1 MILPPI
7 PTPFDREGRL
17 DEEAFRELAQALEP
31 LVDGLLVYGSNGEG
45 VHLTPEERARG
56 LRALRPRKPFLV
68 GLMEE
73 TLPQAEGALLEA
85 KAAGAMA
92 LLATPP
98 RYYHGSLGA
107 GLLRY
112 YEALAEK
119 MPLFLYHVPQNTKVD
134 LPLEAVEALEMLYR
148 MVQKGH
154 AQARNLAE
162 AQFAVADFLRT
173 KAFMGIGPTTA
184 LPVVL
189 AQTAL
194 PFQVGYAPLPRV
206 PGGAVPLSG
215 AVLVVLK
222 GAGPEEARGAV
233 AFWRHFLE
241 PKRQADWVRTTWYL
255 PLRRAAEAELKDF
268 LQEPERRA
276 VFAQVEAARPWSQ
289 DPELVV
295 WYGYLED
302 RKSTRL
308 NSSHRL

>member
-17 DEEAFRELAQALEP
+17 DLGAFRELAAALEP

-56 LRALRPRKPFLV
+56 LRALRPKKPFLV

-119 MPLFLYHVPQNTKVD
+119 MPLFLYHMPQNTKVD
-134 LPLEAVEALEMLYR
+134 LPLEAVEALAPHPNVLGIKDSSGDLSRLAFYQARLREFRVYT
-148 MVQKGH
+148 GH
-154 AQARNLAE
+154 APTFLGALALGAEGGILAAANLAPRAYRALLDHFRQGRLAE
-162 AQFAVADFLRT
+162 AQELQKKLFPLGDLLAKGGVPLLKQALRHLGLP
-173 KAFMGIGPTTA
+173 AGYPRPPYPAESPLWERF
-184 LPVVL
+184 LPVLEGLKEEGWVL
-189 AQTAL
+189 
-194 PFQVGYAPLPRV
+194 
-206 PGGAVPLSG
+206 
-215 AVLVVLK
+215 
-222 GAGPEEARGAV
+222 
-233 AFWRHFLE
+233 
-241 PKRQADWVRTTWYL
+241 
-255 PLRRAAEAELKDF
+255 
-268 LQEPERRA
+268 
-276 VFAQVEAARPWSQ
+276 
-289 DPELVV
+289 
-295 WYGYLED
+295 
-302 RKSTRL
+302 
-308 NSSHRL
+308 

>member
-112 YEALAEK
+112 YEALAERT
-119 MPLFLYHVPQNTKVD
+119 PIFLYHVPQNTKVD
-134 LPLEAVEALEMLYR
+134 LPLAAVEALALHPNVLGIKDSSGDLSRIAFYQARLREFRVYT
-148 MVQKGH
+148 GH
-154 AQARNLAE
+154 APTFLGALALGAEGGILAAANLAPRAYRALLDHFREGRLAE
-162 AQFAVADFLRT
+162 AQELQKKLFPLGDLLAKGGVPLLKQALRHLGLP
-173 KAFMGIGPTTA
+173 AGYPRPPYPAESPLWERF
-184 LPVVL
+184 LPVLEGLKEEGWVL
-189 AQTAL
+189 
-194 PFQVGYAPLPRV
+194 
-206 PGGAVPLSG
+206 
-215 AVLVVLK
+215 
-222 GAGPEEARGAV
+222 
-233 AFWRHFLE
+233 
-241 PKRQADWVRTTWYL
+241 
-255 PLRRAAEAELKDF
+255 
-268 LQEPERRA
+268 
-276 VFAQVEAARPWSQ
+276 
-289 DPELVV
+289 
-295 WYGYLED
+295 
-302 RKSTRL
+302 
-308 NSSHRL
+308 

>member
-85 KAAGAMA
+85 KAAGVMA

-134 LPLEAVEALEMLYR
+134 LPLEAVEALAPHPNVLGIKDSSGDLSRIAFYQARLQEFRVYT
-148 MVQKGH
+148 GH
-154 AQARNLAE
+154 APTFLGALALGAEGGILAAANLAPRAYRALLDHFREGRLAE
-162 AQFAVADFLRT
+162 AQELQKKLFPLGDLLAKGGVPLLKQALRHLGLP
-173 KAFMGIGPTTA
+173 AGYPRPPYPAESPLWERF
-184 LPVVL
+184 LPVLEGLKEEGWVL
-189 AQTAL
+189 
-194 PFQVGYAPLPRV
+194 
-206 PGGAVPLSG
+206 
-215 AVLVVLK
+215 
-222 GAGPEEARGAV
+222 
-233 AFWRHFLE
+233 
-241 PKRQADWVRTTWYL
+241 
-255 PLRRAAEAELKDF
+255 
-268 LQEPERRA
+268 
-276 VFAQVEAARPWSQ
+276 
-289 DPELVV
+289 
-295 WYGYLED
+295 
-302 RKSTRL
+302 
-308 NSSHRL
+308 

>member
-107 GLLRY
+107 GLLRS

-134 LPLEAVEALEMLYR
+134 LPLEAVEALAPHPNVLGIKDSSGDLSRIAFYQARLQEFRVYT
-148 MVQKGH
+148 GH
-154 AQARNLAE
+154 APTFLGALALGAEGGILAAANLAPRAYRALLDHFREGRLAE
-162 AQFAVADFLRT
+162 AQELQKKLFPLGDLLAKGGVPLLKQALRHLGLP
-173 KAFMGIGPTTA
+173 AGYPRPPYPAESPLWERF
-184 LPVVL
+184 LPVLEGLKEEGWVL
-189 AQTAL
+189 
-194 PFQVGYAPLPRV
+194 
-206 PGGAVPLSG
+206 
-215 AVLVVLK
+215 
-222 GAGPEEARGAV
+222 
-233 AFWRHFLE
+233 
-241 PKRQADWVRTTWYL
+241 
-255 PLRRAAEAELKDF
+255 
-268 LQEPERRA
+268 
-276 VFAQVEAARPWSQ
+276 
-289 DPELVV
+289 
-295 WYGYLED
+295 
-302 RKSTRL
+302 
-308 NSSHRL
+308 

>member
-134 LPLEAVEALEMLYR
+134 LPLEAVEALAPHPNVLGIKDSSGDLSRIAFYQARLQEFRVYT
-148 MVQKGH
+148 GH
-154 AQARNLAE
+154 APTFLGAMALGAEGGILAAANLAPRAYRALLDHFREGRLAE
-162 AQFAVADFLRT
+162 AQELQKKLFPLGDLLAKGGVPLLKQALRHLGLP
-173 KAFMGIGPTTA
+173 AGYPRPPYPAESPLWERF
-184 LPVVL
+184 LPVLEGLKEEGWVL
-189 AQTAL
+189 
-194 PFQVGYAPLPRV
+194 
-206 PGGAVPLSG
+206 
-215 AVLVVLK
+215 
-222 GAGPEEARGAV
+222 
-233 AFWRHFLE
+233 
-241 PKRQADWVRTTWYL
+241 
-255 PLRRAAEAELKDF
+255 
-268 LQEPERRA
+268 
-276 VFAQVEAARPWSQ
+276 
-289 DPELVV
+289 
-295 WYGYLED
+295 
-302 RKSTRL
+302 
-308 NSSHRL
+308 

>member
-31 LVDGLLVYGSNGEG
+31 LADGLLVYGSNGEG

-56 LRALRPRKPFLV
+56 LRALRPKKPFLV

-134 LPLEAVEALEMLYR
+134 LPLEAVEALAPHPNVLGIKDSSGDLSRIAFYQARLREFRVYT
-148 MVQKGH
+148 GH
-154 AQARNLAE
+154 APTFLGALALGAEGGILAAANLAPRAYRALLDHFREGRLAE
-162 AQFAVADFLRT
+162 AQELQKKLFPLGDLLAKGGVPLLKQALRHLGLP
-173 KAFMGIGPTTA
+173 AGYPRPPYPAESPLWERF
-184 LPVVL
+184 LPVLEGLKEEGWVL
-189 AQTAL
+189 
-194 PFQVGYAPLPRV
+194 
-206 PGGAVPLSG
+206 
-215 AVLVVLK
+215 
-222 GAGPEEARGAV
+222 
-233 AFWRHFLE
+233 
-241 PKRQADWVRTTWYL
+241 
-255 PLRRAAEAELKDF
+255 
-268 LQEPERRA
+268 
-276 VFAQVEAARPWSQ
+276 
-289 DPELVV
+289 
-295 WYGYLED
+295 
-302 RKSTRL
+302 
-308 NSSHRL
+308 

>member
-56 LRALRPRKPFLV
+56 LRALRPKKPFLV

-134 LPLEAVEALEMLYR
+134 LPLEAVEALAPHPNVLGIKDSSGDLSRIAFYQARLREFRVYT
-148 MVQKGH
+148 GH
-154 AQARNLAE
+154 APTFLGALALGAEGGILAAANLAPRAYRALLDHFREGRLAE
-162 AQFAVADFLRT
+162 AQELQKKLFPLGNLLAKGGVPLLKQALRHLGLP
-173 KAFMGIGPTTA
+173 AGYPRPPYPAESPLWERF
-184 LPVVL
+184 LPVLEGLKEEGWVL
-189 AQTAL
+189 
-194 PFQVGYAPLPRV
+194 
-206 PGGAVPLSG
+206 
-215 AVLVVLK
+215 
-222 GAGPEEARGAV
+222 
-233 AFWRHFLE
+233 
-241 PKRQADWVRTTWYL
+241 
-255 PLRRAAEAELKDF
+255 
-268 LQEPERRA
+268 
-276 VFAQVEAARPWSQ
+276 
-289 DPELVV
+289 
-295 WYGYLED
+295 
-302 RKSTRL
+302 
-308 NSSHRL
+308 

>member
-31 LVDGLLVYGSNGEG
+31 LADGLLVYGSNGEG

-56 LRALRPRKPFLV
+56 LRALRPKKPFLV

-134 LPLEAVEALEMLYR
+134 LPLAAVEALAPHPNVLGIKDSSGDLSRLAFYQARLREFRVYT
-148 MVQKGH
+148 GH
-154 AQARNLAE
+154 APTFLGALALGAEGGILAAANLAPRAYRALLDHFRQGRLAE
-162 AQFAVADFLRT
+162 AQELQKKLFPLGDLLAKGGVPLLKQALRHLGLP
-173 KAFMGIGPTTA
+173 AGYPRPPYPAESPLWERF
-184 LPVVL
+184 LPVLEGLKEEGWVL
-189 AQTAL
+189 
-194 PFQVGYAPLPRV
+194 
-206 PGGAVPLSG
+206 
-215 AVLVVLK
+215 
-222 GAGPEEARGAV
+222 
-233 AFWRHFLE
+233 
-241 PKRQADWVRTTWYL
+241 
-255 PLRRAAEAELKDF
+255 
-268 LQEPERRA
+268 
-276 VFAQVEAARPWSQ
+276 
-289 DPELVV
+289 
-295 WYGYLED
+295 
-302 RKSTRL
+302 
-308 NSSHRL
+308 

>member
-17 DEEAFRELAQALEP
+17 DLGAFRELAAALEP

-56 LRALRPRKPFLV
+56 LRALRPKKPFLV

-119 MPLFLYHVPQNTKVD
+119 MPLFLYHMPQNTKVD
-134 LPLEAVEALEMLYR
+134 LPLEAVEALAPHPNVLGIKDSSGDLSRLAFYQARLREFRVYT
-148 MVQKGH
+148 GH
-154 AQARNLAE
+154 APTFLGALTLGAEGGILAAANLAPRAYRALLDHFRGGRLAE
-162 AQFAVADFLRT
+162 AQ
-173 KAFMGIGPTTA
+173 A
-184 LPVVL
+184 LQKKLFPLGDLL
-189 AQTAL
+189 AK
-194 PFQVGYAPLPRV
+194 
-206 PGGAVPLSG
+206 GGVPLLKQALRHLGLPAGYPRPPYPAESPLWERFRP
-215 AVLVVLK
+215 VLERLKEEGWVL
-222 GAGPEEARGAV
+222 
-233 AFWRHFLE
+233 
-241 PKRQADWVRTTWYL
+241 
-255 PLRRAAEAELKDF
+255 
-268 LQEPERRA
+268 
-276 VFAQVEAARPWSQ
+276 
-289 DPELVV
+289 
-295 WYGYLED
+295 
-302 RKSTRL
+302 
-308 NSSHRL
+308 

>member
-31 LVDGLLVYGSNGEG
+31 LADGLLVYGSNGEG

-56 LRALRPRKPFLV
+56 LRALRPKKPFLV

-134 LPLEAVEALEMLYR
+134 LPLEAVEALAPHPNVLGIKDSSGDLSRLAFYQARLREFRVYT
-148 MVQKGH
+148 GH
-154 AQARNLAE
+154 APTFLGALALGAEGGILAAANLAPRAYRALLDHFRQGRLAE
-162 AQFAVADFLRT
+162 AQALQKKLFPLGDLLAKGGVPLLKQALRHLGLP
-173 KAFMGIGPTTA
+173 AGYPRPPYPAESPLWERF
-184 LPVVL
+184 LPVLEGLKEEGWVL
-189 AQTAL
+189 
-194 PFQVGYAPLPRV
+194 
-206 PGGAVPLSG
+206 
-215 AVLVVLK
+215 
-222 GAGPEEARGAV
+222 
-233 AFWRHFLE
+233 
-241 PKRQADWVRTTWYL
+241 
-255 PLRRAAEAELKDF
+255 
-268 LQEPERRA
+268 
-276 VFAQVEAARPWSQ
+276 
-289 DPELVV
+289 
-295 WYGYLED
+295 
-302 RKSTRL
+302 
-308 NSSHRL
+308 

>member
-7 PTPFDREGRL
+7 PTHFDREGRL
-17 DEEAFRELAQALEP
+17 DLGAFRELAAALEP

-56 LRALRPRKPFLV
+56 LRALRPKKPFLV

-134 LPLEAVEALEMLYR
+134 LPLEAVEALAPHPNVLGIKDSSGDLSRLAFYQARLREFRVYT
-148 MVQKGH
+148 GH
-154 AQARNLAE
+154 APTFLGALALGAEGGILAAANLAPRAYRALLDHFRGGRLAE
-162 AQFAVADFLRT
+162 AQELQKKLFPLGDLLAKGGVPLLKQALRHLGLP
-173 KAFMGIGPTTA
+173 ARYPRPPYPAESPLWERF
-184 LPVVL
+184 LPVLEGLKEEGWVL
-189 AQTAL
+189 
-194 PFQVGYAPLPRV
+194 
-206 PGGAVPLSG
+206 
-215 AVLVVLK
+215 
-222 GAGPEEARGAV
+222 
-233 AFWRHFLE
+233 
-241 PKRQADWVRTTWYL
+241 
-255 PLRRAAEAELKDF
+255 
-268 LQEPERRA
+268 
-276 VFAQVEAARPWSQ
+276 
-289 DPELVV
+289 
-295 WYGYLED
+295 
-302 RKSTRL
+302 
-308 NSSHRL
+308 

>member
-85 KAAGAMA
+85 KAAGAKA

-134 LPLEAVEALEMLYR
+134 LPLEAVEALAPHPNVLGIKDSSGDLSRIAFYQARLQEFRVYT
-148 MVQKGH
+148 GH
-154 AQARNLAE
+154 APTFLGALALGAEGGILAAANLAPRAYRALLDHFREGRLAE
-162 AQFAVADFLRT
+162 AQELQKKLFPLGDLLAKGGVPLLKQALRHLGLP
-173 KAFMGIGPTTA
+173 AGYPRPPYPAESPLWERF
-184 LPVVL
+184 LPVLEGLKEEGWVL
-189 AQTAL
+189 
-194 PFQVGYAPLPRV
+194 
-206 PGGAVPLSG
+206 
-215 AVLVVLK
+215 
-222 GAGPEEARGAV
+222 
-233 AFWRHFLE
+233 
-241 PKRQADWVRTTWYL
+241 
-255 PLRRAAEAELKDF
+255 
-268 LQEPERRA
+268 
-276 VFAQVEAARPWSQ
+276 
-289 DPELVV
+289 
-295 WYGYLED
+295 
-302 RKSTRL
+302 
-308 NSSHRL
+308 

>member
-45 VHLTPEERARG
+45 VHLTPQERARG

-134 LPLEAVEALEMLYR
+134 LPLEAVEALAPHPNVLGIKDSSGDLSRIAFYQARLQEFRVYT
-148 MVQKGH
+148 GH
-154 AQARNLAE
+154 APTFLGALALGAEGGILAAANLAPRAYRALLDHFREGRLAE
-162 AQFAVADFLRT
+162 AQELQKKLFPLGDLLAKGGVPLLKQALRHLGLP
-173 KAFMGIGPTTA
+173 AGYPRPPYPAESPLWERF
-184 LPVVL
+184 LPVLEGLKEEGWVL
-189 AQTAL
+189 
-194 PFQVGYAPLPRV
+194 
-206 PGGAVPLSG
+206 
-215 AVLVVLK
+215 
-222 GAGPEEARGAV
+222 
-233 AFWRHFLE
+233 
-241 PKRQADWVRTTWYL
+241 
-255 PLRRAAEAELKDF
+255 
-268 LQEPERRA
+268 
-276 VFAQVEAARPWSQ
+276 
-289 DPELVV
+289 
-295 WYGYLED
+295 
-302 RKSTRL
+302 
-308 NSSHRL
+308 

>member
-134 LPLEAVEALEMLYR
+134 LPLEAVEALAPHPNVLGIKDSSGDLSRIAFYQARLQEFRVYT
-148 MVQKGH
+148 GH
-154 AQARNLAE
+154 APTFLGALALGAEVGILAAANLAPRAYRALLDHFREGRLAE
-162 AQFAVADFLRT
+162 AQELQKKLFPLGDLLAKGGVPLLKQALRHLGLP
-173 KAFMGIGPTTA
+173 AGYPRPPYPAESPLWERF
-184 LPVVL
+184 LPVLEGLKEEGWVL
-189 AQTAL
+189 
-194 PFQVGYAPLPRV
+194 
-206 PGGAVPLSG
+206 
-215 AVLVVLK
+215 
-222 GAGPEEARGAV
+222 
-233 AFWRHFLE
+233 
-241 PKRQADWVRTTWYL
+241 
-255 PLRRAAEAELKDF
+255 
-268 LQEPERRA
+268 
-276 VFAQVEAARPWSQ
+276 
-289 DPELVV
+289 
-295 WYGYLED
+295 
-302 RKSTRL
+302 
-308 NSSHRL
+308 

>member
-134 LPLEAVEALEMLYR
+134 LPSRRWRPWPRTRTSSASRTPAATSAGSPSTRPASRSSGSTPATPPPSSAPWPWGRKGILAAANLAPRAYRALLDHFREGR
-148 MVQKGH
+148 
-154 AQARNLAE
+154 LAE
-162 AQFAVADFLRT
+162 AQELQKKLFPLGDL
-173 KAFMGIGPTTA
+173 
-184 LPVVL
+184 L
-189 AQTAL
+189 AK
-194 PFQVGYAPLPRV
+194 
-206 PGGAVPLSG
+206 GGVPL
-215 AVLVVLK
+215 LK
-222 GAGPEEARGAV
+222 QALRHLGLPAGYPRPPTRRKAPFGRGSSPS
-233 AFWRHFLE
+233 WR
-241 PKRQADWVRTTWYL
+241 A
-255 PLRRAAEAELKDF
+255 
-268 LQEPERRA
+268 
-276 VFAQVEAARPWSQ
+276 
-289 DPELVV
+289 
-295 WYGYLED
+295 
-302 RKSTRL
+302 
-308 NSSHRL
+308 

>member
-17 DEEAFRELAQALEP
+17 DEEAFRELAQALDP

-134 LPLEAVEALEMLYR
+134 LPLEAVEALAPHPNVLGIKDSSGDLSRIAFYQARLQEFRVYT
-148 MVQKGH
+148 GH
-154 AQARNLAE
+154 APTFLGALALGAEGGILAAANLAPRAYRALLDHFREGRLAE
-162 AQFAVADFLRT
+162 AQELQKKLFPLGDLLAKGGVPLLKQALRHLGLP
-173 KAFMGIGPTTA
+173 AGYPRPPYPAESPLWERF
-184 LPVVL
+184 LPVLEGLKEEGWVL
-189 AQTAL
+189 
-194 PFQVGYAPLPRV
+194 
-206 PGGAVPLSG
+206 
-215 AVLVVLK
+215 
-222 GAGPEEARGAV
+222 
-233 AFWRHFLE
+233 
-241 PKRQADWVRTTWYL
+241 
-255 PLRRAAEAELKDF
+255 
-268 LQEPERRA
+268 
-276 VFAQVEAARPWSQ
+276 
-289 DPELVV
+289 
-295 WYGYLED
+295 
-302 RKSTRL
+302 
-308 NSSHRL
+308 

>member
-31 LVDGLLVYGSNGEG
+31 LADGLLVYGSNGEG

-56 LRALRPRKPFLV
+56 LQALRPKKPFLV

-134 LPLEAVEALEMLYR
+134 LPLEAVEALAPHPNVLGIKDSSGDLSRLAFYQARLREFRVYT
-148 MVQKGH
+148 GH
-154 AQARNLAE
+154 APTFLGALALGAEGGILAAANLAPRAYRALLDHFRQGRLAE
-162 AQFAVADFLRT
+162 AQELQKKLFPLGDLLAKGGVPLLKQALRHLGLP
-173 KAFMGIGPTTA
+173 AGYPRPPYPAESPLWERF
-184 LPVVL
+184 LPVLEGLKEEGWVL
-189 AQTAL
+189 
-194 PFQVGYAPLPRV
+194 
-206 PGGAVPLSG
+206 
-215 AVLVVLK
+215 
-222 GAGPEEARGAV
+222 
-233 AFWRHFLE
+233 
-241 PKRQADWVRTTWYL
+241 
-255 PLRRAAEAELKDF
+255 
-268 LQEPERRA
+268 
-276 VFAQVEAARPWSQ
+276 
-289 DPELVV
+289 
-295 WYGYLED
+295 
-302 RKSTRL
+302 
-308 NSSHRL
+308 